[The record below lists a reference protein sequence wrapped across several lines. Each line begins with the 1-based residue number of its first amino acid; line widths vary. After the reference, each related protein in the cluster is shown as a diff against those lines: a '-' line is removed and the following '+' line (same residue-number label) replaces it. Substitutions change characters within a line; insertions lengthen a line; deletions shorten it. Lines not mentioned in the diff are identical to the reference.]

1 MSLSKNNQF
10 KVKRCAID
18 WNEIRLYIEDARVN
32 LAFYEG
38 VQKRFTKSKNR
49 LSYNALKKYYSTT
62 ELVRIAQNVML

>member
-1 MSLSKNNQF
+1 MSLSKKTKV

-18 WNEIRLYIEDARVN
+18 WNEVRLFIEDTRVN

-38 VQKRFTKSKNR
+38 VQKRYSKSKNR